1 MANMNEIIAA
11 LIGGFCFIAVFLFGQ
26 FLQAVMSKRRK
37 TEDMANLII
46 PRRAELYREFFCA
59 ITKTGIQM
67 LQDEGDMPTSEK
79 IAVLHDICNRSMYE
93 LCPYG
98 SRVFL
103 EDVQKLSEICYTHK
117 PDVLADKDGAWKAFK
132 DDFMFTFLEMLA
144 LARSD
149 CFGPDF
155 DTFLKPGKPKGT
167 KIRLKKGEYYSLKE
181 GKAIKDSLS

>member
-1 MANMNEIIAA
+1 MANMNEIMAA
-11 LIGGFCFIAVFLFGQ
+11 LIGGFCLIIVFFLGQ
-26 FLQAVMSKRRK
+26 FLQAVTSKRRK

-98 SRVFL
+98 SLAFL
-103 EDVQKLSEICYTHK
+103 ENIQKLSEICYRHK
-117 PDVLADKDGAWKAFK
+117 SDVLSDKDGAWKAFK
-132 DDFMFTFLEMLA
+132 DDFMFTFLEMPA

-155 DTFLKPGKPKGT
+155 DTFLKPEKPKVT
-167 KIRLKKGEYYSLKE
+167 KIRLKRGERYSLRE
-181 GKAIKDSLS
+181 GRVIKS